1 MSEKKIRVLI
11 AKPGLDGHDRGAKVV
26 ARALR
31 DAGFEVIYTGLRQ
44 TPEQIVEAA
53 VSEDVDAV
61 GLSLLSGA
69 HNYLFPRVIELL
81 KEQEADGIL
90 VFGGGVIPEDDIPEL
105 KKAGVSEVFTP
116 GTPTAETVKFLQ
128 DHCGAR
134 DMARSV
140 LTQLWPHTGR
150 ARIFGI
156 TGPPGAGKSTLT
168 NALTKCWRA
177 KGLRVGIIAVDPTSP
192 FTGGAIL
199 GDRVRMGDLTLDTGV
214 FIRSMGTRGQL
225 GGLSPA
231 TAGAVHALDACGYD
245 LILLETVGVGQSE
258 VAVMEIADLVLVL
271 NVPGLG
277 DDVQAIKAG
286 ILEIGDLFAVN
297 KADRPGADRTANEL
311 RAMLELGEEEKR
323 PLPVLLVS
331 ASQGTGVT
339 ELCEEL
345 ERQYLLLDGNG
356 ELARRRA
363 LRLRS
368 ELLTLVR
375 EGIEQRLLRPLLDSP
390 MFAQSLE
397 RFQSR
402 TESPYRWA
410 EKFVTQIS
418 GGGPGY
424 ELHKS

>member
-1 MSEKKIRVLI
+1 MV
-11 AKPGLDGHDRGAKVV
+11 PGMTDDFAALLERGRTGDKRAV
-26 ARALR
+26 ARL
-31 DAGFEVIYTGLRQ
+31 ISLI
-44 TPEQIVEAA
+44 EQ
-53 VSEDVDAV
+53 
-61 GLSLLSGA
+61 
-69 HNYLFPRVIELL
+69 
-81 KEQEADGIL
+81 
-90 VFGGGVIPEDDIPEL
+90 GG
-105 KKAGVSEVFTP
+105 
-116 GTPTAETVKFLQ
+116 ET
-128 DHCGAR
+128 
-134 DMARSV
+134 ARSV
-140 LTQLWPHTGR
+140 LTQLRPHTGR

-311 RAMLELGEEEKR
+311 RAMLELGEDEKR

-345 ERQYLLLDGNG
+345 E
-356 ELARRRA
+356 RRRA